1 MNWILLASVGLIIF
15 CALIIF
21 PLLVSRNAEKQD
33 QDKSLWKK
41 ERKKLTNKKL
51 KRNFKK
57 EIPRGFSKYFN
68 KNLVKI
74 S

>member
-15 CALIIF
+15 FALIIF
-21 PLLVSRNAEKQD
+21 PLVVSRNAEKQD

-57 EIPRGFSKYFN
+57 EIPRAFSKYFN

>member
-33 QDKSLWKK
+33 QDKSL
-41 ERKKLTNKKL
+41 
-51 KRNFKK
+51 
-57 EIPRGFSKYFN
+57 
-68 KNLVKI
+68 
-74 S
+74 